1 MLGGLGMYV
10 FVHVQACL
18 TVLLAR
24 QVQARGWKMQQD
36 ARHAL
41 RLFLNHAPVPPPP
54 YPPSSPAADGPAS
67 CFFSPQKNG
76 RHKDR
81 SRMLASA

>member
-1 MLGGLGMYV
+1 MYV

-54 YPPSSPAADGPAS
+54 KPPNHPAPDGPAAS
-67 CFFSPQKNG
+67 FFYPQKKGKKQDPNPNLA
-76 RHKDR
+76 KDNL
-81 SRMLASA
+81 MPY